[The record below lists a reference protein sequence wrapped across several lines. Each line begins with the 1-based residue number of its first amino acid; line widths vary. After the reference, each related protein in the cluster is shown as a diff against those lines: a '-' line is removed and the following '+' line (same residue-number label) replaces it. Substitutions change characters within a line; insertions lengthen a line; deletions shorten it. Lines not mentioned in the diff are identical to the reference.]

1 MWVCVFVKVR
11 ACKFVFVYGCVCVL
25 ARMNCKCVHAY
36 LHLHRSRLPSQTR
49 NVQRPQLKLPKTE
62 EGSQCSTDREEVN
75 IDSFYRKVRALTA
88 VAGPFGVSRGRGKRR
103 RGEGES
109 RGEVVEGKSE
119 ENWQNVGC

>member
-1 MWVCVFVKVR
+1 MQVSVCVWVCMC
-11 ACKFVFVYGCVCVL
+11 ACSYELQV
-25 ARMNCKCVHAY
+25 CVHAY

-119 ENWQNVGC
+119 ENWQSVGC